1 MVTPALPSQPSPSPL
16 PAPAA
21 DTPPAGYGDFL
32 AEVKTQIRQRQLQA
46 LRAVNRELLA
56 LYWWLGEN
64 IAQRQAAQGWGKAVV
79 ETLARD
85 LQA

>member
-1 MVTPALPSQPSPSPL
+1 MMTPAIPPHLSPSPL

-32 AEVKTQIRQRQLQA
+32 AEVKTQIHQRQFQLQA

-56 LYWWLGEN
+56 L
-64 IAQRQAAQGWGKAVV
+64 
-79 ETLARD
+79 
-85 LQA
+85 